1 MDAWQRGH
9 AAQAPLA
16 LTPWTMGI
24 ERASSTLV
32 AGTGNNVVGWR
43 ERSIAPRDGGSGARC
58 LPLEWETQRCRGW
71 VGGSDASVGRGH
83 GRWESGGTDETMT
96 GLGFYIF
103 YFGLGMPPRWAMGH
117 MLWPAIC

>member
-32 AGTGNNVVGWR
+32 AGTSNDVVGWR
-43 ERSIAPRDGGSGARC
+43 EWNTAPRDGGNGARC
-58 LPLEWETQRCRGW
+58 LPPEWETRRCRGW
-71 VGGSDASVGRGH
+71 VGGSGARAAARCGALDLDREEE
-83 GRWESGGTDETMT
+83 RIR
-96 GLGFYIF
+96 L
-103 YFGLGMPPRWAMGH
+103 MGEQRNR
-117 MLWPAIC
+117 